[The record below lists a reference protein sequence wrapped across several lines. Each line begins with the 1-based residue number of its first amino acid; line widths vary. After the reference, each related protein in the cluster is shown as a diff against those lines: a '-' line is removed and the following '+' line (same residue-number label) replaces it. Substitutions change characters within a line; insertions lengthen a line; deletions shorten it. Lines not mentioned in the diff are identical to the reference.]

1 METTRDPSGSSGWA
15 ATPFGAED
23 SVSEDENEHHPLE
36 LAPPQNN
43 LKTDSDFRLLSP
55 KQRLRWTPE
64 MHEKFIEAVAELG
77 GRYKAT
83 PKSIS
88 KLMGIEGI
96 TLFHIKSHLQK
107 FRLGK
112 TGSEMRKKDFIPLNY
127 YRKGDDIL
135 PPVNQ
140 RAEESSAPSEFNIN
154 GSNIAGAEA
163 YGNLHLL
170 VENPQAA
177 AEKFETPEKISG
189 QNIKEAASTAGGSKS
204 PEAAKPTLLSLFP
217 TCEWPEYLP
226 ARSQNISMDS
236 DNTPNL
242 HLSAPQYHHP

>member
-1 METTRDPSGSSGWA
+1 MATTRDPSGSSGWA
-15 ATPFGAED
+15 ATPSGAED
-23 SVSEDENEHHPLE
+23 AVSEDENEHHPLE
-36 LAPPQNN
+36 LAPPHIN

-64 MHEKFIEAVAELG
+64 MHEKFIKAIAELG

-88 KLMGIEGI
+88 KLMGVEGI

-112 TGSEMRKKDFIPLNY
+112 AGSKMRKKDFLPLNY
-127 YRKGDDIL
+127 YQKGDDIL

-163 YGNLHLL
+163 YGNIHLL
-170 VENPQAA
+170 VEAA

-189 QNIKEAASTAGGSKS
+189 QNLKEAASTAAGGSKS
-204 PEAAKPTLLSLFP
+204 SEAVKPTLLSLFS
-217 TCEWPEYLP
+217 TCKWPEYLH
-226 ARSQNISMDS
+226 ARSQNISLGS
-236 DNTPNL
+236 DNAPNL